1 MRGTTD
7 GGGRTT
13 SPGQGRRG
21 GRRPS
26 RTLPAAALLLAV
38 AVLSLGTACGGSSG
52 GSPAGGPAQDGG
64 PTETYT
70 NAEYRFSIT
79 CGSALT
85 QGDPSEGNGAGAVFA
100 IAFVDTEGPRA
111 GKAYTDG
118 VQVAVFKLARTV
130 TPDEV
135 RGLEQQVR
143 DTVDERVTSLQSG
156 RVVEPV
162 TRTTVNGTP
171 GFTVSYRFARDGTAV
186 AAVSTFLFSGEYQ
199 YELTGQASEA
209 SRATVQPVVDAAMAS
224 FTVTE

>member
-1 MRGTTD
+1 MRGTT
-7 GGGRTT
+7 GGGTA
-13 SPGQGRRG
+13 SPARRRRG
-21 GRRPS
+21 ARRPF
-26 RTLPAAALLLAV
+26 RPLAAAVLLLA
-38 AVLSLGTACGGSSG
+38 ASVLTLGAACGGSSG
-52 GSPAGGPAQDGG
+52 GSPAGGPAQGDGS
-64 PTETYT
+64 TETYT
-70 NAEYRFSIT
+70 NGDYRFSIT
-79 CGSALT
+79 HDTALT
-85 QGDPSEGNGAGAVFA
+85 QGDPAEGTGAGAVFA

-118 VQVAVFKLARTV
+118 VQVAVFELARAV
-130 TPDEV
+130 TPGEV

-162 TRTTVNGTP
+162 KRTTVNGTP
-171 GFTVSYRFARDGTAV
+171 GFTVSYRFVRDGTAV

-209 SRATVQPVVDAAMAS
+209 SRAEVRPLIESAMAS